1 MTTRVLMVDD
11 EADAQL
17 LFKQQFRREI
27 KRGDFAFT
35 FADSGKAAL
44 HALRARAMPEIMLI
58 LSDINMPG
66 MSGLDLLSEV
76 KARWPR
82 LTVFMITAY
91 GDCDTERRAQM
102 RGADAFITKPIDF
115 PALKAQ
121 MREVAATG
129 DGP

>member
-1 MTTRVLMVDD
+1 MVDD

-17 LFKQQFRREI
+17 LFKQRFRREI
-27 KRGDFAFT
+27 RRGDFAFT
-35 FADSGKAAL
+35 FADSGEAAL
-44 HALRARAMPEIMLI
+44 GALQARTMPEIVLI

-76 KARWPR
+76 KARWPD
-82 LTVFMITAY
+82 LVVFMITAY
-91 GDCDTERRAQM
+91 GDRDTERRAQE

-121 MREVAATG
+121 MRAIGATG